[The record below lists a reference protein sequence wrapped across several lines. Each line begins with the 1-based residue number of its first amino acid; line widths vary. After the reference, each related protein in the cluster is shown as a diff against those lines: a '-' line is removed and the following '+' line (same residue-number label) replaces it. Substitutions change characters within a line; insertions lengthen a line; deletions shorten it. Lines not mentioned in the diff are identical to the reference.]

1 MMRTIAL
8 AIALMLMACAAQDA
22 PPASAQSSAGA
33 SLANPASVNCA
44 RQGGTLS
51 IQRRGDGGEY
61 GVCRLAPDKACEE
74 WALLRGTCPA
84 GGRTIPP
91 AMAPAAQYCLLTG
104 GEYTPPA
111 PSGDA
116 ERGRCLFRNG
126 STCDAGAYWNGT
138 CAPAP

>member
-1 MMRTIAL
+1 MRTNALIFAL
-8 AIALMLMACAAQDA
+8 ALMACAAQDRPHVSSQPNA
-22 PPASAQSSAGA
+22 PA

-44 RQGGTLS
+44 KQGGTLF

-61 GVCRLAPDKACEE
+61 GVCRFAADKACEE

-84 GGRTIPP
+84 GGRAIPP
-91 AMAPAAQYCLLTG
+91 AMAPAAQYCVLAG
-104 GEYTPPA
+104 GEYTPPVPA
-111 PSGDA
+111 SVDA

-126 STCDAGAYWNGT
+126 STCEAGAYWNGI